1 MNFDSSTLC
10 VRTSAGEAELATPS
24 QGLSLGQRRVLTL
37 LESPS
42 GLDEL
47 AQKHRLE
54 PAKLARDLTR
64 LADLRLVVVQGSITL
79 PLEPPSPAPAAVF
92 LEPPSPPRPPPA
104 LDTPSPDVASMAKVV
119 IGHGARRPSTIPLL
133 AGAAAL
139 VLAVAIWYGT
149 RPAGT
154 SAPVTRPPVAAAVP
168 ALTSA
173 AVAASPP
180 ASVTHP
186 TEIALPAPSLL
197 LRANGNN
204 SGSTAEIRPARQE
217 IRTTIVPALSV
228 GSLNAAPTTKAAE
241 PRPATP
247 EPRAASIARPS
258 PVALANT
265 GTIATAGAPPTSGNT
280 SPGSTAPPIAP
291 AVALAAAT
299 ELPPPVQLAAV
310 QPMAIAPK
318 PAVAAALRPI
328 SREPPDFPKEAIA
341 DGLKSGLVTARLH
354 VDARGNVTAVDILG
368 AQPPQVF
375 DRAVRRALIHWQF
388 EPNATVQTADV
399 DVKFQRD

>member
-1 MNFDSSTLC
+1 
-10 VRTSAGEAELATPS
+10 
-24 QGLSLGQRRVLTL
+24 VLTL

-42 GLDEL
+42 GVDEL

-54 PAKLARDLTR
+54 PEKLARDLTR
-64 LADLRLVVVQGSITL
+64 LADLRLVVVHGPVPL
-79 PLEPPSPAPAAVF
+79 PRETPSPAPAAVV
-92 LEPPSPPRPPPA
+92 LEPASPPRTALALDPPP
-104 LDTPSPDVASMAKVV
+104 PGIGSMAKVV
-119 IGHGARRPSTIPLL
+119 IGHGARRSSMIPLL
-133 AGAAAL
+133 AGGAAL
-139 VLAVAIWYGT
+139 ILAVAIWYGT

-154 SAPVTRPPVAAAVP
+154 AAPATRPPIAATVP

-173 AVAASPP
+173 AAAAAPP

-204 SGSTAEIRPARQE
+204 SGSIAEIRPARQE
-217 IRTTIVPALSV
+217 IRTTVVPALTV

-241 PRPATP
+241 PRPAAA
-247 EPRAASIARPS
+247 EPRAASIGKPS

-265 GTIATAGAPPTSGNT
+265 GTVAAAGAPPASGTT
-280 SPGSTAPPIAP
+280 SPGSTAPPPIAP
-291 AVALAAAT
+291 SVAPATAA
-299 ELPPPVQLAAV
+299 ELPPPIQLAAV

-318 PAVAAALRPI
+318 PAVAAALKPI
-328 SREPPDFPKEAIA
+328 SREPPEFPKEAIA

-375 DRAVRRALIHWQF
+375 DRAVRRALMHWQF
-388 EPNATVQTADV
+388 EPNAAVQTADV